1 MATLHSGK
9 KKKKSGIILVYKS
22 PSALNLYKECAL
34 NY

>member
-1 MATLHSGK
+1 MATLHSG